1 MATMETGIGAPVLRK
16 EDERFL
22 TGGACFGDDI
32 HPDGVLAAVV
42 LRSPVAHAEI
52 RSVDAEAA
60 RSAPGVK
67 LVLLAADLE
76 AHGVQPNPS
85 YSTTPPFDV
94 GRLDG
99 GDAADLSQYPL
110 ARDRVRY
117 AGEPVAFVVADT
129 VEKAQNAAELIEID
143 YADLPVVMEIE
154 DALVPSAEQLWPDA
168 PGNVTFDW
176 ETGDAAASEAAFAT
190 AAHVSRMRVENNR
203 VVIAFMEPRAA
214 VASWDQDADR
224 YTLQVGCQS
233 AHRMRAGLATILGV
247 EEAKIHV
254 VVPDTGGGFGARGGV
269 YPEFPVALLAARLLN
284 RTVKWTESRSEAFL
298 ADTQSRDH
306 VFHSELALDAEGRFL
321 GLRVRGDWRHGAYL
335 GSRSIWVMTHYISQ
349 ILGGP
354 YRIPAG
360 HLVLRGIATNTTPMD
375 ALRGIGRLESNYVLE
390 RLIDQAAAEVG
401 ADPVTLRR
409 QNLIVSEDMPWRMI
423 GGATVTSGAF
433 ADNLDR
439 ALMLADLRGIAA
451 RRARASTEGRLHGF
465 GVAIYTENNGSTP
478 TEFAEVAVDGTG
490 KVTAMVG
497 TQDFGMG
504 HATMYS
510 QILSQWLGVA
520 FEDVSIVFGD
530 TDRVRRGV
538 GSFGSRSARLGGTA
552 AVLGAEKV
560 IERGQDIASE
570 LLEAASTDIEFADGR
585 YTIAGTD
592 RSVALS
598 EVAARAEDLG
608 NPLSEEADYDADGEV
623 VSNGVHV
630 CEVSIDPALGSVRL
644 DSYVIVADVGRLV
657 NPLIVAG
664 QMHGGATQGIGQAL
678 QERIAYDRDSGQTLT
693 GSFMDYNVPKAD
705 DLPVFKLAFNEV
717 IEAENPLGVKG
728 AGECATT
735 GAPAAVMNAV
745 ADALRRAGAAP
756 VDMPATPERV
766 WRALRV
772 AGLV

>member
-1 MATMETGIGAPVLRK
+1 MATIGPGIGAPVLRK

-32 HPDGVLAAVV
+32 QPEGVLAAVV
-42 LRSPVAHAEI
+42 LRSQMAHADI

-60 RSAPGVK
+60 RNAPGVK

-110 ARDRVRY
+110 ARNRVRY

-129 VEKAQNAAELIEID
+129 VEEAQNAAELIEID

-154 DALVPSAEQLWPDA
+154 DALAPSAEPLWSDA

-176 ETGDAAASEAAFAT
+176 ETGDAAASEAAFAS

-214 VASWDQDADR
+214 VANWDQVADR
-224 YTLQVGCQS
+224 YTLHVGCQS
-233 AHRMRAGLATILGV
+233 AHRMRTGLATILGV
-247 EEAKIHV
+247 EEAKIRI

-306 VFHSELALDAEGRFL
+306 VFHSELALDASGRFL
-321 GLRVRGDWRHGAYL
+321 ALRVRGDWRHGAYL
-335 GSRSIWVMTHYISQ
+335 GSRSMWVMTHYLSQ

-390 RLIDQAAAEVG
+390 RLIDQAAAETG

-409 QNLIVSEDMPWRMI
+409 QNLIASEDMPWRMI
-423 GGATVTSGAF
+423 GGAMVTSGAF

-439 ALMLADLRGIAA
+439 ALMLADPRGIAA
-451 RRARASTEGRLHGF
+451 RRARAATEGRMHGF

-478 TEFAEVAVDGTG
+478 TEFVEVAVDGAG

-510 QILSQWLGVA
+510 QILSQRLGVA

-538 GSFGSRSARLGGTA
+538 GSFGSRSARLGGCA

-560 IERGQDIASE
+560 IARGRDIASD
-570 LLEAASTDIEFADGR
+570 LLEAAGTDIEFADGQF
-585 YTIAGTD
+585 TIAGTD

-608 NPLSEEADYDADGEV
+608 DPLSEEADYDAGGEV

-644 DSYVIVADVGRLV
+644 DSYVIVADVGRLL

-705 DLPVFKLAFNEV
+705 DLPVFQVAFNEV

-745 ADALRRAGAAP
+745 ADALRRAGAAS